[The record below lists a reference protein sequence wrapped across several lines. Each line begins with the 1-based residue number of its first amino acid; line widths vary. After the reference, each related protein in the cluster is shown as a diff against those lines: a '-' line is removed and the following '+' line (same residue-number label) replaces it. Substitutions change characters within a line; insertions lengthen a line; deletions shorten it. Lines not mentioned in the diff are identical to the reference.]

1 MKTTNK
7 QKNFTMIS
15 DKLCRV
21 PIKKISQTEKLY
33 IAYILR
39 YQANGNTLFASNKS
53 IGEQLGIDGG
63 SVKKLNNKMNKQF
76 NFFSAIQDKKYE
88 NGTEYSSSHTIKV
101 DEKLLDE
108 FLDNVST
115 FVKDKPSIKK
125 EAPQAP
131 ISTQP
136 IPEVKVEEKVSEI
149 EANEDNNPTQIKLQ
163 ELMVTDVR
171 ELSEFK
177 SNYNCYIPKV
187 LLEYMYLVEGK
198 LGLENKLKKI
208 YNQTYF
214 NIDLLDILKEQHN
227 KEVSIKELV

>member
-1 MKTTNK
+1 MENTNTNTNNESLK
-7 QKNFTMIS
+7 GV
-15 DKLCRV
+15 R
-21 PIKKISQTEKLY
+21 
-33 IAYILR
+33 ILR
-39 YQANGNTLFASNKS
+39 SF
-53 IGEQLGIDGG
+53 
-63 SVKKLNNKMNKQF
+63 
-76 NFFSAIQDKKYE
+76 YE
-88 NGTEYSSSHTIKV
+88 G
-101 DEKLLDE
+101 LDE
-108 FLDNVST
+108 FTYEEKGRMFEAIMEYGLNGVEPNFDDASDTRALRAIWKTYLPVINNSINRAIISAKNGNKGGAPKKFNDVVEPSKTSNENKAIEST
-115 FVKDKPSIKK
+115 
-125 EAPQAP
+125 

-136 IPEVKVEEKVSEI
+136 IPEVQVEEKVSEI

-227 KEVSIKELV
+227 KEVSIKELAI